1 MKYKLYMGFK
11 NTVLTT
17 LLAFSTYY
25 LSGEMALLG
34 PEARTSYLEKYKSD
48 QKEFGVYWP
57 KLEQNN

>member
-1 MKYKLYMGFK
+1 MGFK
-11 NTVLTT
+11 TTVLTT

-25 LSGEMALLG
+25 LSGEMDLLG
-34 PEARTSYLEKYKSD
+34 SEARTSYLEKYKSD